1 MRTTRAAVE
10 LDPSPLLNLLRRLGS
25 APTVR
30 FNASPRTRGAAHPRG
45 STAVVPVTTIA
56 MTLALGVAT
65 YGVETDRKSVAMI
78 GLTATAG
85 VAAAIAVSARKSIRA
100 QNELHVANEELR
112 QRNADLQAFQL
123 ALEQGFGVIDERTQ
137 GRLTELVEDVGDE
150 LAALVDE
157 ALDDA
162 AGNA

>member
-1 MRTTRAAVE
+1 
-10 LDPSPLLNLLRRLGS
+10 
-25 APTVR
+25 
-30 FNASPRTRGAAHPRG
+30 
-45 STAVVPVTTIA
+45 

-123 ALEQGFGVIDERTQ
+123 ALEQGFDVIDERTQ

-157 ALDDA
+157 TLDDA
-162 AGNA
+162 AGKA

>member
-1 MRTTRAAVE
+1 MRTKRAAVE
-10 LDPSPLLNLLRRLGS
+10 FDPSPLVGLLRRLGS

-30 FNASPRTRGAAHPRG
+30 FNASLRTRGAAHPTG
-45 STAVVPVTTIA
+45 SPAVLLVTTIA
-56 MTLALGVAT
+56 MALALGVAM

-112 QRNADLQAFQL
+112 QRSADLQAFQL
-123 ALEQGFGVIDERTQ
+123 ALEQGFDVIDERTQ
-137 GRLTELVEDVGDE
+137 GRLTELLDDVGDE